1 MYSCSAGPGA
11 DRQRCGPARQRPAP
25 LPAGRATLAEEF
37 VHHLETGE
45 PLHPTLQLAHNLEVM
60 AILDAGIRSAAS
72 GRQEL
77 VGDAAWYVG

>member
-1 MYSCSAGPGA
+1 VYQGEP
-11 DRQRCGPARQRPAP
+11 DRIVFGEP
-25 LPAGRATLAEEF
+25 LPGGRATLAEEF

-45 PLHPTLQLAHNLEVM
+45 PLHPTLQLGHNLEAM

-77 VGDAAWYVG
+77 VGDGAWTIG